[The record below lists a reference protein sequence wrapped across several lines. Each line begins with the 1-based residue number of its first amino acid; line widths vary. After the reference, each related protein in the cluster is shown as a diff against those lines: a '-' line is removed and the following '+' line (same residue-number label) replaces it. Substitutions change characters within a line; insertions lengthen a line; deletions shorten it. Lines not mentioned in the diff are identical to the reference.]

1 MAPKTPISLSFLFL
15 ILPIFFF
22 IQALSAPNYN
32 YNYQKAYNELS
43 YDFYDKSCPR
53 LPSIIR
59 YRVWAAV
66 QNDSRIA
73 ASLLRLQFHD
83 CIVDGCEAS
92 VLLDDTKDMKG
103 EKNAPGNVK
112 SLRGFE
118 VIDDIKT
125 DVETYCPETVSCVDI
140 LGLAAR
146 EAVYLVG
153 GPFWNLPL
161 GRRDGLTASKKSVL
175 EQLPSPKASL
185 ENNTAKF
192 TSKGLDL
199 KDLVVLSGAHTIG
212 FARCV
217 TFKVRLFNYKG
228 SGQPDP
234 DINAAMLSD
243 LQSMCP
249 NRNDGTN
256 ANLAPL
262 DVVTVDRFDN
272 EYYTNLISGV
282 GLLESDHSLMADSYA
297 AHMVRQYSYD
307 TNLFYDDF
315 AESMLRM
322 SLVGVLSGRDGQIRK
337 NCHVVNVDDGY

>member
-1 MAPKTPISLSFLFL
+1 M
-15 ILPIFFF
+15 
-22 IQALSAPNYN
+22 
-32 YNYQKAYNELS
+32 
-43 YDFYDKSCPR
+43 
-53 LPSIIR
+53 
-59 YRVWAAV
+59 
-66 QNDSRIA
+66 
-73 ASLLRLQFHD
+73 
-83 CIVDGCEAS
+83 
-92 VLLDDTKDMKG
+92 
-103 EKNAPGNVK
+103 
-112 SLRGFE
+112 
-118 VIDDIKT
+118 
-125 DVETYCPETVSCVDI
+125 
-140 LGLAAR
+140 
-146 EAVYLVG
+146 
-153 GPFWNLPL
+153 
-161 GRRDGLTASKKSVL
+161 